1 MYVIS
6 SRCEI
11 DWYKKTYL
19 TILEN
24 NYQEKRK
31 QTGVEAFFF
40 SSTQT
45 LGINSKKDPY
55 TYKYLTYDTCDI

>member
-11 DWYKKTYL
+11 DWCKKTYL
-19 TILEN
+19 TFLEK
-24 NYQEKRK
+24 NYQEKKK

-45 LGINSKKDPY
+45 LGIKKDQRKIP
-55 TYKYLTYDTCDI
+55 TLTST